1 MKLKL
6 VQRRRSRINEKMKA
20 LQTLIPNS
28 SKVALLSFHIAW
40 FLRYGFVLR
49 FPWNLGA
56 NLSCICCF
64 WRMASQV
71 QTDKASMLDDA
82 IEYLKQLQL
91 QVQVTKLTPP
101 CLFASTN
108 YLQLGYAGLP
118 GSNQQI

>member
-56 NLSCICCF
+56 NLS
-64 WRMASQV
+64 QV